1 MADKD
6 AAIEKSESQSPVP
19 STEAKKTATESEPST
34 VTSEEWIAM
43 HNVLSNV
50 YAYRV
55 DEYDVLPML
64 GSSSLSA

>member
-6 AAIEKSESQSPVP
+6 AAVEKSESQSPVP
-19 STEAKKTATESEPST
+19 STEANKTAAESEQST

-55 DEYDVLPML
+55 DEYDILSVL
-64 GSSSLSA
+64 S